1 MHSKFLAQLS
11 SEERKKLIKELYNI
25 QSGFCFICGQS
36 IDLDLQDVDIDHIIP
51 LANKGKDDKNNFALT
66 HSECNRS
73 KSDANLTIARSLH
86 KLKKIQEDVQKKENR
101 AASLK
106 DLLLEV
112 GGSKYLFKYKI
123 ENDILKYSFNE
134 LDGKNFYETRIYT
147 DSLSKEKSCFMEIPV
162 EYLYHDDVINPRGI
176 NSSINLLVKEFYK
189 GNPQLHLTLARID
202 GSFIKVFDGQHKAAA
217 QILLGAKSV
226 FVRLFISPDINKL
239 TETNAN
245 AGSKLRQIAFDKSV
259 MRQLNNTLYQER
271 VKKYQLD
278 HNLKE
283 DDYSFSELQLCDY
296 FKGENIKKYIIDA
309 LKSSITNSPE
319 NKLKDFIDFEGKG
332 KSLPISH
339 STYDKT
345 MLSRFIDPKRILST
359 SLNYKS
365 EDGQNPREIEILQ
378 VAKLMT
384 LIAETFYIGKF
395 NLETGVSRIEQKI
408 IDKLD
413 SGISD
418 EHLAAY
424 RISKEEIIY
433 AWMPYL
439 VNVIKAYL
447 FNNAMLRDEDCLFQ
461 TIFPE
466 QLWKNLANFLFAFFN
481 LPLWRDRTMA
491 SSHFSGKK
499 TSEFWKCV
507 FATAKTP
514 EGVQVLLEPINY
526 MGMIKGPK
534 E

>member
-11 SEERKKLIKELYNI
+11 SEGRKELIIELYNI
-25 QSGFCFICGQS
+25 QSKVCFICGQP
-36 IDLDLQDVDIDHIIP
+36 IDLDIQDVDIDHIIP

-73 KSDANLTIARSLH
+73 KSDANLSIARSLYR
-86 KLKKIQEDVQKKENR
+86 LKIIQEKIQRNENR

-106 DLLLEV
+106 DLLLEI
-112 GGSKYLFKYKI
+112 GGSKYSFKYKI
-123 ENDILKYSFNE
+123 ENDIFKYSFNE
-134 LDGKNFYETRIYT
+134 LDGKNFYETSIYT
-147 DSLSKEKSCFMEIPV
+147 DPLSGEKSCFINVPI

-202 GSFIKVFDGQHKAAA
+202 GSLVKVFDGQHKAAA
-217 QILLGAKSV
+217 QILLGARSI
-226 FVRLFISPDINKL
+226 FVRLFISPNINKL

-271 VKKYQLD
+271 VKKYQID
-278 HNLKE
+278 HGLEE
-283 DDYSFSELQLCDY
+283 DDYSFSEVQLCDY

-345 MLSRFIDPKRILST
+345 MLSRFIDSKRILST
-359 SLNYKS
+359 PLNYKS

-384 LIAETFYIGKF
+384 LIAETFYVGKF

-418 EHLAAY
+418 DHLAAY

-433 AWMPYL
+433 AWMPY
-439 VNVIKAYL
+439 VIKVIKAYL
-447 FNNAMLRDEDCLFQ
+447 LHNAISYNEDSIFQ

-466 QLWKNLANFLFAFFN
+466 QLWKNLNNFLFVFFN
-481 LPLWRDRTMA
+481 LPLWRDRIMA

-507 FATAKTP
+507 FESAKTP

-526 MGMIKGPK
+526 MDMIKR
-534 E
+534 